1 MEVNLTHP
9 ELAEI
14 TNATLP
20 AASLDAL
27 KSLRTE
33 MCSSSSDFSLQS
45 HQKFLR
51 RVLSPDAPTRSLLMV
66 HGTGVGKTCTAI
78 QIAEEFILRP
88 EYQDKKVL
96 VLASPAVQEN
106 FHTELFDMSRV
117 SLDETSGVLSSHQCT
132 GRRYLDVLLRAD
144 SEPKHWK
151 DQAVRDRLSKMARK
165 LIDEFYEFSGYA
177 TFGDLINEN
186 ANDEEWIHRNFD
198 NRLVLLDE
206 AHNIRRKTGMSHT
219 EKAISSGIETL
230 VKTAKGLVLVLMTAT
245 PMFDSFEEIVYY
257 MNLFGWNDRSLSLS
271 REIKVADIFNPD
283 ATLKPESEERFRD
296 WVQKSVSFVRGENPF
311 TFPFRLPAP
320 NLAAQ
325 DRTTSFT
332 GAPIAPETRMKFLS
346 LVACQASGDQLKV
359 LNASA
364 GKDDE
369 EAEEDDKQSALL
381 LPTVAVLPG
390 NKPFREHFQKEGNQ
404 YAYTKEPFLTPD
416 KLPGVSAKFA
426 KVIETIHNSKGP
438 VIVYSNYVEMGAR
451 LFAMT
456 LEESGF
462 RPAQGGQTLLK
473 TPTTPKD
480 AKAGFYCLLTS
491 EVSDPETESLLA
503 LARSSEN
510 KDGSK
515 VRVVIA
521 TRRISEGVNFRFIR
535 QLHVLDPWWN
545 NSRIEQVVGRALRTC
560 SHALLPF
567 PDQNCT
573 VYLHIVRTDKQRECF
588 DEYTYRTKVEV
599 KAVKIARVRAILAES
614 AMDCPLQAS
623 LNTLPPAWME
633 LEVPQIRSENNE
645 DVTYRLKGMLAPT
658 FAENIQDLQCR
669 IHESAPEDDYVRPY
683 STYQDL
689 RDEALNTLSKLFLA
703 KPIWE
708 RDELVKKMG
717 LPKDVVVFTLKNAM
731 KNAFRFK
738 DSFGRPSLIESRGTL
753 YALEPVGLTNG
764 TLVERTSLPPTR
776 ADVPLP
782 FVEQEAKAP
791 ADVPDIDEIRR
802 AHEFPAGVSQFS
814 ETVLNGYIFD
824 HVFTPEQRLAY
835 LKSGNPLQFRSRI
848 AVADT
853 NILVLGNGVYEPP
866 EEPIGDD
873 RTRVLEWI
881 EGRKKDYADHK
892 DDLVATV
899 RGGKFGIGRFE
910 LKDGV
915 PTRVAGTRRD
925 IPITCGTGSNKKPE
939 VLALAKY
946 LDKRGVGVPEASA
959 KKSSVEWCL
968 FTELFAR
975 EQQELAEPKIRWYTP
990 EEIDVVLASG
1000 KT

>member
-1 MEVNLTHP
+1 MEVNLNHP

-14 TNATLP
+14 KNATLP

-33 MCSSSSDFSLQS
+33 MCSPNSDFSLQS

-78 QIAEEFILRP
+78 QIAEEYILRP

-96 VLASPAVQEN
+96 VLASPAVQDN
-106 FHTELFDMSRV
+106 FHTELFDISRV
-117 SLDETSGVLSSHQCT
+117 KVDEKSELFTSHQCT

-151 DQAVRDRLSKMARK
+151 DEATKSRLAKMARK
-165 LIDEFYEFSGYA
+165 LIDEFYQFSGYES
-177 TFGDLINEN
+177 FGDLISDN
-186 ANDEEWIHRNFD
+186 ANDDDWIHRNFD
-198 NRLVLLDE
+198 NRLILLDE
-206 AHNIRRKTGMSHT
+206 AHNIRRTTGTSHR
-219 EKAISSGIETL
+219 EKAISSGLEKLI
-230 VKTAKGLVLVLMTAT
+230 KTANGLVLVLMTAT
-245 PMFDSFEEIVYY
+245 PMFDSFEEVVYY
-257 MNLFGWNDRSLSLS
+257 MNLFGWNDRTLRTNS
-271 REIKVADIFNPD
+271 EIKVSDIFNPD

-296 WVQKSVSFVRGENPF
+296 WVQKSVSYVRGENPF

-320 NLAAQ
+320 NLARQ

-332 GAPIAPETRMKFLS
+332 GEPIRERMKFLS
-346 LVACQASGDQLKV
+346 LVASQAAGDQLKV
-359 LNASA
+359 LTSSA

-369 EAEEDDKQSALL
+369 ADDDDRLSAML

-390 NKPFREHFQKEGNQ
+390 NKPFREHFEKDGDQ
-404 YAYTKEPFLTPD
+404 YTYTKDPFFTPE
-416 KLPGVSAKFA
+416 KLPGVSAKFV
-426 KVIETIHNSKGP
+426 KVIECIRNSKGL

-451 LFAMT
+451 LFAMA

-462 RPAQGGQTLLK
+462 RPANGAQTILK

-480 AKAGFYCLLTS
+480 PKAGFYCLLNEKNTS
-491 EVSDPETESLLA
+491 SMLPIIRGSD
-503 LARSSEN
+503 N

-521 TRRISEGVNFRFIR
+521 TRRISEGVNFYFAR

-567 PDQNCT
+567 SDQNCT
-573 VYLHIVRTDKQRECF
+573 VYLHVVRTDKRECF

-599 KAVKIARVRAILAES
+599 KAVKIARVRSVMAES
-614 AMDCPLQAS
+614 AMDCPLQAT
-623 LNTLPPAWME
+623 LNTLPPAWSE
-633 LEVPQIRSENNE
+633 LEVPQLRSEGNE

-658 FAENIQDLQCR
+658 FVEDVQALQCR
-669 IHESAPEDDYVRPY
+669 VKESEPDEDHVRPY
-683 STYQDL
+683 STYQDV
-689 RDEALNTLSKLFLA
+689 RDEALNTLGKLFLS

-708 RDELVKKMG
+708 RDELIKAMG
-717 LPKDVVVFTLKNAM
+717 LPKEVVVFTLQNAM
-731 KNAFRFK
+731 KNAYRFK
-738 DSFGRPSLIESRGTL
+738 DSFDRPSLVESRGTL
-753 YALEPVGLTNG
+753 YALEPIGLSNG
-764 TLVERTSLPPTR
+764 TLVERTTEPPNR
-776 ADVPLP
+776 QDVALP
-782 FVEQEAKAP
+782 FVEQEVKAA
-791 ADVPDIDEIRR
+791 ADTPDLDEIRQ
-802 AHEFPAGVSQFS
+802 AQTFPAGVSQFS
-814 ETVLNGYIFD
+814 TSVLNGYVFD
-824 HVFTPEQRLAY
+824 HVLTPEQRLAY
-835 LKSGNPLQFRSRI
+835 LKSGNPLQFRSRL
-848 AVADT
+848 AVPGT
-853 NILVLGNGVYEPP
+853 SILVLGLGLYEPP

-873 RTRVLEWI
+873 RTQVLAWI
-881 EGRKKDYADHK
+881 EARKKAYAAQK
-892 DDLVATV
+892 DDLITTV
-899 RGGKFGIGRFE
+899 RGGKLGIGRFE

-975 EQQELAEPKIRWYTP
+975 EQQESPDPKIRWYTP
-990 EEIDVVLASG
+990 EEMEVVLDSG